1 MIKLLAK
8 IDVTKVRKEHLFA
21 TQKGAKYLDV
31 AFHESPNEFSD
42 GFITQS
48 IPKELRDKGE
58 KGPIIG
64 NWKHPN
70 KAKATQAPEKRGAAP
85 QAQNKP
91 TTQGVEPDD
100 VPF

>member
-8 IDVTKVRKEHLFA
+8 IDVTKVLKQHLFA
-21 TQKGAKYLDV
+21 TTKGAKYLDV

-64 NWKHPN
+64 NWKYPN
-70 KAKATQAPEKRGAAP
+70 KAKATQAPEKRSAAP

-91 TTQGVEPDD
+91 ASHDD
-100 VPF
+100 DPTDIPF